1 VRGGPALAP
10 TIAPT
15 PLGLASAGALLAGVG
30 VVQGLPHL
38 PPIGLAAG
46 LLALGIAG
54 WTRPGAVRLAG
65 AFLAGFG
72 LAVMHGHMA
81 MAVRLPAD
89 LSGREWL
96 LEGRVLGLP
105 VVEADAV
112 RFELRVTAGQGAA
125 AGLVGRKLRLGWYAH
140 APDAVPTLEPGS
152 RWRMKVKLRRPR
164 GLVNPGGFDFERRAL
179 EQRIAATGHLVDAG
193 SATLLA
199 PGRGLDAW
207 RGDLSSRILRAV
219 PDPSARFVAAL
230 ALGDTRA
237 LDDHDWQVLRATGLT
252 HLIAISGFHV
262 GLVAG
267 FGVLLG
273 RGLYRLLPALG
284 RRCPLPQGS
293 ALAAL
298 SLAAAY
304 TALAG
309 FALPT
314 VRTLLMIAA
323 VLLARLLRRPQA
335 PSQALAFALI
345 VVLVIDPLSVLAPGF
360 WLSFLGVA
368 WLMWCLPGPS
378 SSALWRPYL
387 EAQGVAVLGLLP
399 ASVWFFS
406 QASLPGP
413 LVNLVGIPWISL
425 GVVPLCLAGLMLAPV
440 WAAGASAC
448 WQAAAGLMALLWHLL
463 EWVAAWPA
471 ALAWLPEPT
480 PAAIVLAMSGTFWLL
495 LPRGV
500 PGKGLAVL
508 LLLPML
514 WPRLDRPAHG
524 EVDLL
529 LLDVG
534 QGLALVVQTRN
545 HALLYDAGPAM
556 PRGLDLGES
565 VVVPALRARGLRRLD
580 TLVLS
585 HGDND
590 HAGGAAAVM
599 AVFPPGRV
607 LAPEGW
613 AGPGMATC
621 EAGQGW
627 AWDGVEFR
635 FLHPP
640 RYFPYQRN
648 QSSCVLRIDAAGA
661 SALLPGDIG
670 RHVEARLAASPENQA
685 AADVLLVPHHGSDT
699 SSSLDLLAAV
709 RPRLALL
716 PVGHDNRFRLPKPVV
731 LDRYARYG
739 VVVHDSAGSG
749 AIGLRLGAA
758 GPGPVAR
765 LRQDRRR
772 YWRDAAPDR
781 TGYAIGRTEPDR

>member
-1 VRGGPALAP
+1 MRGGPA
-10 TIAPT
+10 IAPT

-30 VVQGLPHL
+30 VVQGLAHL
-38 PPIGLAAG
+38 PPVGVALCLLVLGAAAWT
-46 LLALGIAG
+46 LAG
-54 WTRPGAVRLAG
+54 WPRLVG
-65 AFLAGFG
+65 TFLAGLA
-72 LAVMHGHMA
+72 LAVMHGQSA
-81 MAVRLPAD
+81 MALRLPAE

-96 LEGRVLGLP
+96 IEGRVLGLP
-105 VVEADAV
+105 IVEADAV
-112 RFELRVTAGQGAA
+112 RFELRVTAGHGAA
-125 AGLVGRKLRLGWYAH
+125 ARLVGRKLRLGWYVH
-140 APDAVPTLEPGS
+140 APDTVPVIEPGS
-152 RWRMKVKLRRPR
+152 RWRLKVKLRRPR

-179 EQRIAATGHLVDAG
+179 EQRIAATGHVVDAG
-193 SATLLA
+193 SASRLA
-199 PGRGLDAW
+199 PGYGLDAW
-207 RGDLSSRILRAV
+207 RGELSARIREAV
-219 PDPSARFVAAL
+219 PDPSSRFVSAL

-273 RGLYRLLPALG
+273 RCLYRLLPALA
-284 RRCPLPQGS
+284 RRCPRPQGC

-298 SLAAAY
+298 GLAAVY

-345 VVLVIDPLSVLAPGF
+345 VVLVVDPLSVLAPGF

-378 SSALWRPYL
+378 TSGLWRPYL
-387 EAQGVAVLGLLP
+387 QAQGIAVLGLLP

-425 GVVPLCLAGLMLAPV
+425 GVVPLCLAGLALAPV
-440 WAAGASAC
+440 WAAAAAAC
-448 WQAAAGLMALLWHLL
+448 WQAAAALMALLWRLL

-480 PAAIVLAMSGTFWLL
+480 PAAIVLAMAGTFWLL

-500 PGKGLAVL
+500 PGKGLALL

-514 WPRLDRPAHG
+514 WPRLDRPDHG
-524 EVDLL
+524 EADLL

-534 QGLALVVQTRN
+534 QGLALVVRTRN
-545 HALLYDAGPAM
+545 HVLLYDAGPAM

-565 VVVPALRARGLRRLD
+565 VVVPALRARGLRRVH

-599 AVFPPGRV
+599 AAFPPERV
-607 LAPEGW
+607 FAPEGW
-613 AGPGMATC
+613 ARTGMATC

-627 AWDGVEFR
+627 TWDGVSFR

-648 QSSCVLRIDAAGA
+648 ESSCVLRIEAAGA
-661 SALLPGDIG
+661 SVLLPGDIG
-670 RHVEARLAASPENQA
+670 RHVEARLAALPARQA

-699 SSSLDLLAAV
+699 SSSLDLIAAV

-731 LDRYARYG
+731 LGRYARYG
-739 VVVHDSAGSG
+739 VVVHDTATSG
-749 AIGLRLGAA
+749 AIGLRLGAD

-772 YWRDAAPDR
+772 YWRDAGPDG